1 MGNRNIN
8 STSYV
13 HNDEPNTNDVT
24 KAMDYNAVTDENDL
38 VDNANTGGLKV
49 GRPWAT

>member
-1 MGNRNIN
+1 MYIAMNQILM
-8 STSYV
+8 TS
-13 HNDEPNTNDVT
+13 PRQW
-24 KAMDYNAVTDENDL
+24 DYNAVTDENDL

>member
-1 MGNRNIN
+1 MNQILM
-8 STSYV
+8 TS
-13 HNDEPNTNDVT
+13 PRQW
-24 KAMDYNAVTDENDL
+24 DYNAVTDENDL